1 MIKYENQC
9 VGCPPERGC
18 MGESCR
24 NRNVPVMIC
33 DDCGDEC
40 QELYYGTDGQE
51 VCNVCLKHHVD
62 KVVIE

>member
-1 MIKYENQC
+1 MIKIENQC
-9 VGCPPERGC
+9 VGCETC
-18 MGESCR
+18 MPYCSKRE
-24 NRNVPVMIC
+24 VKVLIC

-62 KVVIE
+62 KVVVE

>member
-1 MIKYENQC
+1 MIKIENQC
-9 VGCPPERGC
+9 VGCETC
-18 MGESCR
+18 MPYCSKRE
-24 NRNVPVMIC
+24 VTVLIC